1 MTPAFF
7 KVQRSQSQKLKGV
20 KTETLEVTE
29 SVVHF
34 LTKRHFSGKVEE
46 AEKQQSPPK
55 RPLAF
60 SQKQRKLKWTLGS
73 SRDFLTSTTP
83 LNSPG
88 EEWEEEVVT

>member
-7 KVQRSQSQKLKGV
+7 KVQRSQSQKLKGI

-29 SVVHF
+29 SVVHS
-34 LTKRHFSGKVEE
+34 LRKRHFSGKAEK

-60 SQKQRKLKWTLGS
+60 SQKQRKLKWTLLQP
-73 SRDFLTSTTP
+73 RLP
-83 LNSPG
+83 H
-88 EEWEEEVVT
+88 